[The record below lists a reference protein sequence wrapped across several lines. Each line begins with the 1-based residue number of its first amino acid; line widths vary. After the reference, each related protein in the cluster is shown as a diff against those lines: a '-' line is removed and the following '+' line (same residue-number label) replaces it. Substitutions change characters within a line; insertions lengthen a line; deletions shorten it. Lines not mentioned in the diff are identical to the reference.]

1 MKTLLALGAVL
12 LLVFGFMAFDRAER
26 AAGLRP

>member
-1 MKTLLALGAVL
+1 MKTLLLLGAVAL
-12 LLVFGFMAFDRAER
+12 LIFGFVAFDRAER